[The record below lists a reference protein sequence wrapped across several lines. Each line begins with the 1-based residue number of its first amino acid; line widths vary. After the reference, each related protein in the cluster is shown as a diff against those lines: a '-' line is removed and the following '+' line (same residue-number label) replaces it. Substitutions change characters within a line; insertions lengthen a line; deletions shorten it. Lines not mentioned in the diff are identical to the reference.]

1 MASKSEKTTT
11 LRRRTLPI
19 RPRVIVSRQAKR
31 KPRKTDEVEI
41 VFDDEGN
48 APTET
53 DVLDDYLLASRDD
66 ASDEEVTSIKDK
78 LIGSKAKLR
87 ALMHNSD
94 DSGESDAEL
103 DMESNNRSG
112 VSKRGND
119 ELDDYAGLDGDL
131 VDEEIELDMDVDENM
146 DMDDNGENIDNGEIN
161 SNNPDVDNN
170 GSDHS
175 YRSTPTSSVSAKKP
189 AKKTKNAPI
198 KQKKN
203 IKAATIKRGPGRPPK
218 TQKKDPIP
226 RKGIARGPHNP
237 DSFIEVLYD
246 QPIIMKKIFSFFKYV
261 AASEIQILFRPR
273 DIIFY
278 AIDHNGKTKIRV
290 RVDTEKLNHYYCRDV
305 LDVGI
310 SQKEMEMVLNKVD
323 KDYSSIVIL
332 SDVGTTRRN
341 LTLVFEN
348 DIQIDELHRIDL
360 IASYNKMENENAFI
374 DEDYM
379 IKFNFPGRY
388 FKKTVGD
395 IKSMS
400 PQLSITQE
408 DNESPLIFEYLTVNK
423 RIQSKHT
430 VKDSHKIKLESNLED
445 GESFRVDVC
454 IDYLKPISASQIS
467 DDITILVDENKC
479 LMTKS
484 YIDGGTIEIKTL
496 TEIIDERPDDDDDL

>member
-1 MASKSEKTTT
+1 MSNKIEK
-11 LRRRTLPI
+11 LSIAKKRVIPVK
-19 RPRVIVSRQAKR
+19 PRVVISRLSKQSIK
-31 KPRKTDEVEI
+31 KNEDVEV
-41 VFDDEGN
+41 VFDDEESSSSEVADN
-48 APTET
+48 
-53 DVLDDYLLASRDD
+53 VLDDYLLASRDTGG
-66 ASDEEVTSIKDK
+66 SDESDKETTTIKDK

-87 ALMHNSD
+87 ALMHNSSESGSESGDPLD
-94 DSGESDAEL
+94 DNVIEVDDNEDEDEDNNVDEDDTAVEDNTTDIASGEASEDAPVEK
-103 DMESNNRSG
+103 SIRKAKTF
-112 VSKRGND
+112 VS
-119 ELDDYAGLDGDL
+119 
-131 VDEEIELDMDVDENM
+131 
-146 DMDDNGENIDNGEIN
+146 
-161 SNNPDVDNN
+161 
-170 GSDHS
+170 
-175 YRSTPTSSVSAKKP
+175 
-189 AKKTKNAPI
+189 
-198 KQKKN
+198 KQKKVIN
-203 IKAATIKRGPGRPPK
+203 KTIAIKRGPGRPPK

-226 RKGIARGPHNP
+226 RRGIARNPHNT
-237 DSFIEVLYD
+237 DSFVEVLYD

-278 AIDHNGKTKIRV
+278 AVDHNGKTKIRI

-310 SQKEMEMVLNKVD
+310 SQKEMEMILNKVD

-332 SDVGTTRRN
+332 SDVSTTRRN

-360 IASYNKMENENAFI
+360 IASYNKMENEQAFI
-374 DEDYM
+374 DEDYT

-395 IKSMS
+395 IKAMS

-408 DNESPLIFEYLTVNK
+408 DSESPLIFEYLTINK

-430 VKDSHKIKLESNLED
+430 VKDSNKIKLESNLQD

-484 YIDGGTIEIKTL
+484 YIDNGTIEIKTL
-496 TEIIDERPDDDDDL
+496 TEIIDERPEDDDDD

>member
-1 MASKSEKTTT
+1 MATKLGSKTITV
-11 LRRRTLPI
+11 R
-19 RPRVIVSRQAKR
+19 
-31 KPRKTDEVEI
+31 PRKTLAVATGITPKSKQLAEPDMEIEFDE
-41 VFDDEGN
+41 DDDYDKE
-48 APTET
+48 P
-53 DVLDDYLLASRDD
+53 LDEADSAYIDDDRTLDGYLLASRD
-66 ASDEEVTSIKDK
+66 ATIDEAITSINNPNP
-78 LIGSKAKLR
+78 S
-87 ALMHNSD
+87 NSD
-94 DSGESDAEL
+94 DE
-103 DMESNNRSG
+103 
-112 VSKRGND
+112 D
-119 ELDDYAGLDGDL
+119 ETNKISEIDDLDDVNDVNEVHDVNDLDDVNDVNDSGDAPF
-131 VDEEIELDMDVDENM
+131 ISRRPAK
-146 DMDDNGENIDNGEIN
+146 IQ
-161 SNNPDVDNN
+161 SKQAT
-170 GSDHS
+170 
-175 YRSTPTSSVSAKKP
+175 TPSLTTSPTEKP
-189 AKKTKNAPI
+189 ARKARKIVA
-198 KQKKN
+198 KQKKTQP
-203 IKAATIKRGPGRPPK
+203 KALNVKRGPGRPPK

-226 RKGIARGPHNP
+226 RRGIAKNPHNP
-237 DSFIEVLYD
+237 DSYVEVLYD
-246 QPIIMKKIFSFFKYV
+246 QPVIMKKIFSFFKYV
-261 AASEIQILFRPR
+261 AAAEIQILFRPR

-290 RVDTEKLNHYYCRDV
+290 RINAEKLNHYYCRDV

-310 SQKEMEMVLNKVD
+310 SQKEMEMILNKVD

-332 SDVGTTRRN
+332 SDVSTTRRN

-360 IASYNKMENENAFI
+360 IASYAKMEDENMFV
-374 DEDYM
+374 DEDYT
-379 IKFNFPGRY
+379 IKFNFPSRY

-430 VKDSHKIKLESNLED
+430 VKDSAKIKLESKLEN

-484 YIDGGTIEIKTL
+484 YIDDGTIEIKTL
-496 TEIIDERPDDDDDL
+496 TEIIDERPDDDDD